1 MGGVNLVPKKRA
13 EFWAICNVTGE
24 ISSVSKPHK
33 LQRRK
38 EGSSLSGKAQTRER
52 EERERHR
59 HTHRHTQTMSGTVP
73 SDEELKELVR
83 KELSKPGVDMNTL
96 TQKGVRTALSAA
108 LGGVDLKP
116 KKAVIKDA
124 IIAFISAQQ
133 PKEEEEEVKQEEE
146 EGEEQEEEEEE
157 EEMEADDGMNLSDS
171 DIEDAP
177 PRRKAPKKTKK
188 KASAAKKTSTQSR
201 SSKGSSKGRASAN
214 SDASTGR
221 LYKYNVE
228 LTELDEINKSQS
240 SCDVGGGG
248 AGRV

>member
-13 EFWAICNVTGE
+13 EFWAIYNDTGE

-133 PKEEEEEVKQEEE
+133 PKEEEEEE

>member
-1 MGGVNLVPKKRA
+1 MFQKNEQNFGRFTMTRA
-13 EFWAICNVTGE
+13 KF
-24 ISSVSKPHK
+24 
-33 LQRRK
+33 RRSASHTNSK
-38 EGSSLSGKAQTRER
+38 EGKKEAHCLEKPKQESEKREGDTDT
-52 EERERHR
+52 
-59 HTHRHTQTMSGTVP
+59 HTDTQTMSGTVP

-146 EGEEQEEEEEE
+146 EGVEQEEEEEE
-157 EEMEADDGMNLSDS
+157 EEMAEEDDGMNLSDS

>member
-38 EGSSLSGKAQTRER
+38 EGKKEAHCLEKPKQESEKREGDTDT
-52 EERERHR
+52 
-59 HTHRHTQTMSGTVP
+59 HTDTQTMSGTVP

-133 PKEEEEEVKQEEE
+133 PKEEEEEE

-157 EEMEADDGMNLSDS
+157 EEMAEEDDGMNLSDS